1 MEMNKKIGFVGAVVL
16 GVMLVF
22 SLIFLMISTT
32 KIKPGYV
39 GIVYSINGGV
49 KGDILTQGWHVV
61 GPTKKV
67 TKYSIGVEQSYLTK
81 DKKGDSPKDDSF
93 NIPTADGKTVN
104 CDLEF
109 SYRFDEDKLP
119 NTFIQFKGRDGQDI
133 LDTFIKPKM
142 IAWSQEVTSKY
153 PVTQILGDKR
163 DTINSE
169 LDSYLKEK
177 FKPYGIVIDTV
188 NFTRISAD
196 KQTKKAIQKKVT
208 AQQELETARVKSQ
221 TAEIN
226 ANKDLQVAE
235 IKAKKKLVE
244 AKAKAEANKIVSDSL
259 TDKLIQ
265 QNKIDKWNG
274 KLPTVTNGGSSII
287 DLRK

>member
-1 MEMNKKIGFVGAVVL
+1 MNKKIGFVGAIVL

-93 NIPTADGKTVN
+93 NIPTSDGKTVN

-119 NTFIQFKGRDGQDI
+119 NTFVQFKGRDGQDI

-169 LDSYLKEK
+169 LDTYLKKK
-177 FKPYGIVIDTV
+177 FEPYGIIIDTV

-235 IKAKKKLVE
+235 INAKKKIVE
-244 AKAKAEANKIVSDSL
+244 AESKAKANKIVSDSL

-265 QNKIDKWNG
+265 QNKIDKWDG
-274 KLPTVTNGGSSII
+274 KLPTVSNGGSSIV

>member
-1 MEMNKKIGFVGAVVL
+1 MNKKIGFVGAVVL

-49 KGDILTQGWHVV
+49 KGDTLTQGWHVV

-93 NIPTADGKTVN
+93 NIPTSDGKTVN

-109 SYRFDEDKLP
+109 SYRCDEDKLP
-119 NTFIQFKGRDGQDI
+119 NTFVQFKGRDGQDI

>member
-1 MEMNKKIGFVGAVVL
+1 MNKKIGFVGAVVL

-49 KGDILTQGWHVV
+49 KGDILNQGWHVV

-93 NIPTADGKTVN
+93 NIPTSDGKTVN

-109 SYRFDEDKLP
+109 SYRFVEDKLP

-169 LDSYLKEK
+169 LDSYLKKK
-177 FKPYGIVIDTV
+177 FEPYGIVIDTV

-208 AQQELETARVKSQ
+208 AQQELETARVNAQ

-226 ANKDLQVAE
+226 ANKDLHVAE
-235 IKAKKKLVE
+235 INAKKKVVE
-244 AKAKAEANKIVSDSL
+244 AESKAKANKIVSDSL

-265 QNKIDKWNG
+265 QNKIDKWDG
-274 KLPTVTNGGSSII
+274 KLPTVSNGGSSIV

>member
-1 MEMNKKIGFVGAVVL
+1 MNKKIGFVGAVVL
-16 GVMLVF
+16 GVMLAF

-109 SYRFDEDKLP
+109 SYRFDEEKLP
-119 NTFIQFKGRDGQDI
+119 DTFVQFKGRDGQDI

-177 FKPYGIVIDTV
+177 FEPYGIVIDTV

-226 ANKDLQVAE
+226 AKKDLQVAE
-235 IKAKKKLVE
+235 INAKKKIVE
-244 AKAKAEANKIVSDSL
+244 AESKAKANKIVSDSL

-265 QNKIDKWNG
+265 QNKIDKWDG
-274 KLPTVTNGGSSII
+274 KLPTVSNGGSSIV

>member
-1 MEMNKKIGFVGAVVL
+1 MNKKIGFVGAVVL

-49 KGDILTQGWHVV
+49 KGDTLTQGWHVV

-93 NIPTADGKTVN
+93 NIPTSDGKTVN

-119 NTFIQFKGRDGQDI
+119 NTFVQFKGRDGQDI

>member
-1 MEMNKKIGFVGAVVL
+1 MNKKIGFVGAVVL

-109 SYRFDEDKLP
+109 SYRFDEDKLT
-119 NTFIQFKGRDGQDI
+119 NTFVQFKGRDGQDI

-169 LDSYLKEK
+169 LDSYLKKK
-177 FKPYGIVIDTV
+177 FEPYGIVIDTV

-208 AQQELETARVKSQ
+208 AQQELETARVNAQ

-235 IKAKKKLVE
+235 INAKKKIVE
-244 AKAKAEANKIVSDSL
+244 AESKAKANKIVSDSL

-265 QNKIDKWNG
+265 QNKIDKWDG
-274 KLPTVTNGGSSII
+274 KLPTVSNGGSSIV

>member
-1 MEMNKKIGFVGAVVL
+1 MNKKIGFVGAVVL

-49 KGDILTQGWHVV
+49 KGDTLTQGWHVV

-93 NIPTADGKTVN
+93 NIPTSDGKTVN

-109 SYRFDEDKLP
+109 SYRFDEEKLP
-119 NTFIQFKGRDGQDI
+119 KTFVQFKGRDGQDI

-169 LDSYLKEK
+169 LDSYLKKK
-177 FKPYGIVIDTV
+177 FEPYGIVIDTV

>member
-1 MEMNKKIGFVGAVVL
+1 MNKKIGFVGANVL
-16 GVMLVF
+16 GVILVF

-49 KGDILTQGWHVV
+49 KGDILNQGWHVV

-93 NIPTADGKTVN
+93 NIPTSDGKTVN

-109 SYRFDEDKLP
+109 SYRFDEEKLP
-119 NTFIQFKGRDGQDI
+119 NTFVQFKGRDGQDI

-169 LDSYLKEK
+169 LDSYLKKK
-177 FKPYGIVIDTV
+177 FEPYGIVIDTV

-208 AQQELETARVKSQ
+208 AQQELETARVNAQ

-226 ANKDLQVAE
+226 ANKDLHVAE
-235 IKAKKKLVE
+235 INAKKKVVE
-244 AKAKAEANKIVSDSL
+244 AESKAKANKIVSDSL

-265 QNKIDKWNG
+265 QNKIDKWDG
-274 KLPTVTNGGSSII
+274 KLPTVSNGGSSIV

>member
-1 MEMNKKIGFVGAVVL
+1 MNKKIGFVGAVVL

-49 KGDILTQGWHVV
+49 KGDILNQGWHVV

-93 NIPTADGKTVN
+93 NIPTSDGKTVN

-169 LDSYLKEK
+169 LDSYLKKK
-177 FKPYGIVIDTV
+177 FEPYGIVIDTV

-208 AQQELETARVKSQ
+208 AQQELETARVNAQ

-226 ANKDLQVAE
+226 ANKDLHVAE
-235 IKAKKKLVE
+235 INAKKKVVE
-244 AKAKAEANKIVSDSL
+244 AESKAKANKIVSDSL

-265 QNKIDKWNG
+265 QNKIDKWDG
-274 KLPTVTNGGSSII
+274 KLPTVSNGGSSIV

>member
-1 MEMNKKIGFVGAVVL
+1 MNKKIGFVGAVVL

-109 SYRFDEDKLP
+109 SYRFDEGQLP
-119 NTFIQFKGRDGQDI
+119 NTFVQFKGRDGQDI

-169 LDSYLKEK
+169 LDSYLKNK
-177 FKPYGIVIDTV
+177 FEPYGIVIDTV

-226 ANKDLQVAE
+226 AKKDLQVAE
-235 IKAKKKLVE
+235 INAKKKIVE
-244 AKAKAEANKIVSDSL
+244 AESKAKANKIVSDSL

-265 QNKIDKWNG
+265 QNKIDKWDG
-274 KLPTVTNGGSSII
+274 KLPTVSNGGSSIV

>member
-1 MEMNKKIGFVGAVVL
+1 MNKKIGFVGANVL

-49 KGDILTQGWHVV
+49 KGDILNQGWHVV

-93 NIPTADGKTVN
+93 NIPTSDGKTVN

-169 LDSYLKEK
+169 LDSYLKKK
-177 FKPYGIVIDTV
+177 FEPYGIVIDTV

-208 AQQELETARVKSQ
+208 AQQELETARVNAQ

-226 ANKDLQVAE
+226 ANKDLHVAE
-235 IKAKKKLVE
+235 INAKKKVVE
-244 AKAKAEANKIVSDSL
+244 AESKAKANKIVSDSL

-265 QNKIDKWNG
+265 QNKIDKWDG
-274 KLPTVTNGGSSII
+274 KLPTVSNGGSSIV